1 MIKCS
6 HIVCKVNNIANV
18 VRDYEALGFSMEW
31 GSAPER
37 AYNAMLWFEEG
48 PFIEFYRPPKLFTY
62 LRLPIGLVFGKAIG
76 KRLAY
81 YSRFSEGWCDVALE
95 PADKNNENEQEAEMQ
110 NIQDLKAIKSAINKA
125 GISTS
130 RIINRKRTRPD
141 KLKVKCSLFIPN
153 SVGLPFVTSGY
164 DSPQRPE
171 KIEHPNGA
179 TGIESVKMG
188 VAEND
193 LSQFQTLCKGDKF
206 LKVESSPQTRAL
218 EVGLS
223 GLGKKLDSR
232 YLHGA
237 TFFTAPKNQ

>member
-6 HIVCKVNNIANV
+6 LIMCKVNNIANV

-37 AYNAMLWFEEG
+37 AHNALLWFEEG
-48 PFIEFYRPPKLFTY
+48 PFIEFFRAPKLFRY

-81 YSRFSEGWCDVALE
+81 YSRSSEGWCDVALE
-95 PADKNNENEQEAEMQ
+95 PAEMQ
-110 NIQDLKAIKSAINKA
+110 NIQDLKAIKSVINKA
-125 GISTS
+125 GIPTS
-130 RIINRKRTRPD
+130 RIINGKRTRPD
-141 KLKVKCSLFIPN
+141 KLKVKYSLFMPN
-153 SVGLPFVTSGY
+153 SVGLPYVASY

-206 LKVESSPQTRAL
+206 LKVEPSPQTRVL

-223 GLGKKLDSR
+223 GLEKKLDSR